1 MSTGISCRPSGARP
15 AFRTTLPETR
25 LPRYAVSWGRSHS
38 MPALPRAAKG
48 DSSEPNHVQEELVSQ
63 IQSEIE
69 KKKVDKE
76 VDALADDMRAMVER
90 VKEDTD
96 SRSRQ
101 YMQESMDVMDNKLTD
116 LMAEL
121 DEYEAVLKRSRQE
134 SAENAQE
141 LSEWK
146 RDVARR
152 RSKGHFFQSLYTAD
166 KEDEER
172 PRRTEEGSRSPAG
185 AAGRADSGRASA
197 EAIQGVAASA
207 TSQSLSRGLLVALGS
222 VLLAVVI
229 GDLLSDDPS
238 ARADVPYTCLAGL
251 AFWLAWRGVQT
262 SN

>member
-1 MSTGISCRPSGARP
+1 M
-15 AFRTTLPETR
+15 
-25 LPRYAVSWGRSHS
+25 
-38 MPALPRAAKG
+38 
-48 DSSEPNHVQEELVSQ
+48 
-63 IQSEIE
+63 
-69 KKKVDKE
+69 DKE

-101 YMQESMDVMDNKLTD
+101 YMQESMDVMDNKLVGLVWEEGKAGWQDLRPHIVILCLLPFLCGVEARQCLVPTSHPPPPCPQTD

-152 RSKGHFFQSLYTAD
+152 RSKGHFFQSLYTVD

-238 ARADVPYTCLAGL
+238 ARADVLYTCLAGL

-262 SN
+262 GN